1 METGLQGLGGLS
13 QSHAKPVIGIANTEG
28 VRTWVGK
35 AFPDIEHFRREQV
48 Y

>member
-1 METGLQGLGGLS
+1 METGLRGLGGLS
-13 QSHAKPVIGIANTEG
+13 QSQAKLVIGIANTEG
-28 VRTWVGK
+28 VWARVGK